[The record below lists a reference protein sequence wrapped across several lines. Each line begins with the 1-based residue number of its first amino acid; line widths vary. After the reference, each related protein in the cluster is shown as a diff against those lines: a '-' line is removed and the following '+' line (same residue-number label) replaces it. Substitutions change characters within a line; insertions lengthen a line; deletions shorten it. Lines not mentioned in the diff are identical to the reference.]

1 MISCSLQGADYLHCP
16 AAGKSTLAHILR
28 EASEDWDVVLEPI
41 ARWCDVSETDYED
54 SEELTTSQKSGGN
67 LLQMMYDKP
76 ERWSY
81 TFQHYACLSR
91 TRSQLQSVSDKLR
104 NSTQPIQFFERS
116 LYSDRY
122 VFATNMYESHCISST
137 EWVIYQDWHAWI
149 HHWLENQ
156 IKLDGI
162 IYLRAIPE
170 VCMKRLEVRGRQEEQ
185 GVSKEYLEKLH
196 CKHEDW
202 LQHRTMH
209 LHFDYLNEV
218 PILTLD
224 ANEDF
229 KHNEAKCKEMIEKV
243 QNGVKTIIS
252 RHFYTGCD
260 PGKRHGTR
268 VGTSRQMRENCEAVE
283 MFNIFH
289 SWCCFVTM

>member
-1 MISCSLQGADYLHCP
+1 MAVPPSKRIRVNTCNHIPRKVSIEGNI

-122 VFATNMYESHCISST
+122 RLPSHSMSLQLTCMSPIASVQLSGSFTRIGMLGYTTGWKIKSNWMASST
-137 EWVIYQDWHAWI
+137 F
-149 HHWLENQ
+149 
-156 IKLDGI
+156 
-162 IYLRAIPE
+162 
-170 VCMKRLEVRGRQEEQ
+170 EQ
-185 GVSKEYLEKLH
+185 SLS
-196 CKHEDW
+196 
-202 LQHRTMH
+202 